1 MDIKQTSTQVNLS
14 HKVRFIYLKYN
25 TADRKIFIGMKMC
38 STHIVSLKKKSQL
51 QISILICENLG
62 KCFPLS
68 DSQAI
73 RWGAQ

>member
-1 MDIKQTSTQVNLS
+1 
-14 HKVRFIYLKYN
+14 
-25 TADRKIFIGMKMC
+25 MC

-73 RWGAQ
+73 YQMGSTIVPPL